1 MTNNYLSNEE
11 FNFLLIKFNVSL
23 AEFNKELTDIKFL
36 LDDINKNFKVLT
48 EKLKEEDKYIATY
61 LGQINQIPN
70 K

>member
-11 FNFLLIKFNVSL
+11 LNSLLNEFNVLLIS
-23 AEFNKELTDIKFL
+23 FNKELTDIKFL
-36 LDDINKNFKVLT
+36 SDDINKNFKVLT
-48 EKLKEEDKYIATY
+48 EKLKEEDNYIATY